1 MDGRAP
7 HVPVLADEAIGY
19 LVPEPGTRDGTD
31 GGVVVDAT
39 LGAGGHAE
47 RILDAM
53 GPSGRVLGIDRD
65 DVALAIARERLARF
79 GDRVR
84 FERGNFDD
92 LEYIVRASGWDP
104 VAGVLYDLGVSSMHF
119 DDPARGFSYQHDA
132 PLDMRMDRSQD
143 RTAADVVNTYDQ
155 RDLTRILRT
164 YGEERWASRIAQFVV
179 RARRRKP
186 LSTTVE
192 LVELIRDAVPHAA
205 RRVGP
210 HPARRTFQA
219 LRIEVNGELDA
230 LSSSLPQAVATLGV
244 GGRLVAISYHSLE
257 DRIVK
262 RFMVAEARGEV
273 PRLRLLT
280 RRPETA
286 GEAEVTIN
294 PRASAAKLRAAER
307 LASPPGGWTPP
318 EGSAA

>member
-7 HVPVLADEAIGY
+7 HVPVLADEVVGY
-19 LVPEPGTRDGTD
+19 LVHQAGAGA
-31 GGVVVDAT
+31 GVVIDAT

-53 GPSGRVLGIDRD
+53 GRDGRVLGIDRD
-65 DVALAIARERLARF
+65 DGALEIARERLARF

-84 FERGNFDD
+84 LEHGNFDE
-92 LEYIVRASGWDP
+92 LEDIVGAAGWDP
-104 VAGVLYDLGVSSMHF
+104 VVGVLYDLGVSSMHF

-132 PLDMRMDRSQD
+132 PLDMRMDRSQE
-143 RTAADVVNTYDQ
+143 RTAADVLNTYPQ
-155 RDLTRILRT
+155 RDLTRVIRD

-179 RARRRKP
+179 RARRRRP
-186 LSTTVE
+186 LSTTLE

-230 LSSSLPQAVATLGV
+230 LGSSLPQAVATLGV

-262 RFMVAEARGEV
+262 RFMVAESRAEV

-286 GEAEVTIN
+286 TEAEIAVN

-307 LASPPGGWTPP
+307 LAAPPGGWTPP

>member
-1 MDGRAP
+1 VDGRAP
-7 HVPVLADEAIGY
+7 HVPVLADQAVGY
-19 LVPEPGTRDGTD
+19 LVPETGRDE
-31 GGVVVDAT
+31 GVVVDAT
-39 LGAGGHAE
+39 VGAGGHAE
-47 RILDAM
+47 RILDAT
-53 GPSGRVLGIDRD
+53 GPGGRLLGLDRD
-65 DVALAIARERLARF
+65 EEALAIARDRLARF

-84 FERGNFDD
+84 LVHANFDD
-92 LEYIVRASGWDP
+92 LEDVVSSEGWNP

-119 DDPARGFSYQHDA
+119 DDAERGFSYQHDA
-132 PLDMRMDRSQD
+132 PLDMRMDRSQHL
-143 RTAADVVNTYDQ
+143 TAREVLNTYPQ

-179 RARRRKP
+179 RARQRRP
-186 LSTTVE
+186 LSTTLE
-192 LVELIRDAVPHAA
+192 LVELIGDAVPHAA

-230 LSSSLPQAVATLGV
+230 LQASLPQAVATLGV

-262 RFMVAEARGEV
+262 RFMVGESRGEV
-273 PRLRLLT
+273 PRLRLIT
-280 RRPETA
+280 RHPLQAE
-286 GEAEVTIN
+286 EAEIVAN
-294 PRASAAKLRAAER
+294 PRAKAAKLRAAER
-307 LASPPGGWTPP
+307 LAAPFDRTPP

>member
-7 HVPVLADEAIGY
+7 HVPVLADEVVGY
-19 LVPEPGTRDGTD
+19 LVHQAGAGA
-31 GGVVVDAT
+31 GVVIDAT

-53 GPSGRVLGIDRD
+53 GPDGRVLGIDRD
-65 DVALAIARERLARF
+65 DGALEIARERLARF

-84 FERGNFDD
+84 LEHGNFDE
-92 LEYIVRASGWDP
+92 LEDIVGAAGWDP
-104 VAGVLYDLGVSSMHF
+104 VVGVLYDLGVSSMHF

-132 PLDMRMDRSQD
+132 PLDMRMDRSQE
-143 RTAADVVNTYDQ
+143 RTAADVLNTYPQ
-155 RDLTRILRT
+155 RDLTRVIRD

-179 RARRRKP
+179 RARRRRP
-186 LSTTVE
+186 LSTTLE

-230 LSSSLPQAVATLGV
+230 LRSSLPQAVATLGS

-262 RFMVAEARGEV
+262 RFMVAEAHGEV

-280 RRPETA
+280 RRPEGA
-286 GEAEVTIN
+286 GDAEIAVN

-307 LASPPGGWTPP
+307 LAAPPGGWTPP

>member
-7 HVPVLADEAIGY
+7 HVPVLADQAVGF
-19 LVPEPGTRDGTD
+19 LVPESGRDE
-31 GGVVVDAT
+31 GVVLDAT
-39 LGAGGHAE
+39 VGAGGHAE
-47 RILDAM
+47 RLLDAM
-53 GPSGRVLGIDRD
+53 GPGRRLLGLDRD
-65 DVALAIARERLARF
+65 AEALAIARQRLARF

-84 FERGNFDD
+84 LVHANFDD
-92 LEYIVRASGWDP
+92 LEEVVRAEGWDP

-119 DDPARGFSYQHDA
+119 DDAERGFSYQHDA
-132 PLDMRMDRSQD
+132 PLDMRMDRSQHL
-143 RTAADVVNTYDQ
+143 TARDVLNTYPQ
-155 RDLTRILRT
+155 RDITRILRT

-179 RARRRKP
+179 RARQRRP
-186 LSTTVE
+186 LSTTLE

-230 LSSSLPQAVATLGV
+230 LSSSLPQAVAMLGAS
-244 GGRLVAISYHSLE
+244 GRLVAISYHSGE

-262 RFMVAEARGEV
+262 RFMVAESRGEV
-273 PRLRLLT
+273 PRLRLLV
-280 RRPETA
+280 RSPVMA
-286 GEAEVTIN
+286 DEAEVTVN

-307 LASPPGGWTPP
+307 LASPRFDQTPP